1 MVTAIKFSIILP
13 TFNRAHMIH
22 LAIESVLNQ
31 TYKDLELIIID
42 DGSTDKTKDII
53 DKYIEKDN
61 RVKYLHQK
69 NKERSAARNKGIKE
83 AIGDWICFLD
93 SDDIYHT
100 NHLEEFKNLIKKTDS
115 KRGLYFS
122 GLSYG
127 KYSESKEQYDLSH
140 KNNIEFVLLNTI
152 GTPRAC
158 VHKSII
164 LKHQFNE
171 KIRIG
176 EDRELW
182 SRILKNHPL
191 YWHNKKTFIEIEH
204 PNRSVN
210 LGTEIENLKTL
221 KLILKSK
228 KNIRKTVKNKVLSNA
243 YFKISKSKIK
253 ANKIIIAGY
262 YIVLSLI
269 YCLKHEQTRHK
280 LMLLIA
286 IYAAPNSHLVKGYKK
301 H

>member
-1 MVTAIKFSIILP
+1 MLMFSIILP

-31 TYKDLELIIID
+31 TYKDWELIIID

-53 DKYIEKDN
+53 EKFIEKDN
-61 RVKYLHQK
+61 RVKYLYQK
-69 NKERSAARNKGIKE
+69 NKERSAARNYGVKE
-83 AIGDWICFLD
+83 AKGNWICFLD
-93 SDDIYHT
+93 SDDIYHI
-100 NHLEEFKNLIKKTDS
+100 NHLEEFKNLTCREGS

-122 GLSYG
+122 GLSFG
-127 KYSESKEQYDLSH
+127 KYSESKEEYDLSH

-182 SRILKNHPL
+182 VRILKSHPL
-191 YWHNKKTFIEIEH
+191 LFHKKKTFIEIEH

-210 LGTEIENLKTL
+210 LGAEMESLKTL
-221 KLILKSK
+221 KIILKSK
-228 KNIRKTVKNKVLSNA
+228 KKFIRKKVKNKVLSNA

-253 ANKIIIAGY
+253 GNKIIIAGY

-269 YCLKHEQTRHK
+269 YCLNHQQTKHK
-280 LMLLIA
+280 LKLLIA
-286 IYAAPNSHLVKGYKK
+286 IYLAPNNNLVKLYK
-301 H
+301 

>member
-1 MVTAIKFSIILP
+1 MFSIILP

-22 LAIESVLNQ
+22 EAIKSVLNQ
-31 TYKDLELIIID
+31 TYKNWELIVVD
-42 DGSTDKTKDII
+42 DGSTDNTKEVVEEFVKI
-53 DKYIEKDN
+53 DKRIKYIFQE
-61 RVKYLHQK
+61 
-69 NKERSAARNKGIKE
+69 NKERSAARNNGIKN
-83 AIGDWICFLD
+83 AKGDWICFLD

-100 NHLEEFKNLIKKTDS
+100 IHLEEFKNLINQKDL

-127 KYSESKEQYDLSH
+127 KYSENFEEYDLTH

-164 LKHQFNE
+164 LKHPFNE

-182 SRILKNHPL
+182 VRILKKNAL
-191 YWHNKKTFIEIEH
+191 YFHSKKTFIEVEH
-204 PNRSVN
+204 FKRSIN
-210 LGTEIENLKTL
+210 LGTELENLKTL
-221 KLILKSK
+221 NLILKSNK
-228 KNIRKTVKNKVLSNA
+228 KSIRKKVKNKVLSNA

-286 IYAAPNSHLVKGYKK
+286 IYAAPNSNLVKGYKK

>member
-1 MVTAIKFSIILP
+1 MVNAVKFSIILP
-13 TFNRAHMIH
+13 TFNRGYMIH
-22 LAIESVLNQ
+22 HAIESVLNQ
-31 TYKDLELIIID
+31 TYKDWELIIVD
-42 DGSTDKTKDII
+42 DGSTDDTKDVIAEF
-53 DKYIEKDN
+53 IEKDN
-61 RVKYLHQK
+61 RIRYLHQK

-83 AIGDWICFLD
+83 AKGHWICFLD

-100 NHLEEFKNLIKKTDS
+100 NHLEEFKNLINQNDL
-115 KRGLYFS
+115 KRGIYFS
-122 GLSYG
+122 GLSYD
-127 KYSESKEQYDLSH
+127 KYSEDFEEYDLTH
-140 KNNIEFVLLNTI
+140 KNNIEFIFLNTI

-158 VHKSII
+158 IHKSIL

-182 SRILKNHPL
+182 VRILKKNPL
-191 YWHNKKTFIEIEH
+191 YFHRKKTFIEVEH
-204 PNRSVN
+204 PNRSIN
-210 LGTEIENLKTL
+210 LGAELENLKTL
-221 KLILKSK
+221 NLILKSNK
-228 KNIRKTVKNKVLSNA
+228 KSIRKKVKNKVLSNA

-269 YCLKHEQTRHK
+269 YCLKHEQTKHK

-286 IYAAPNSHLVKGYKK
+286 IYTAPNSNFVKVYK
-301 H
+301 

>member
-1 MVTAIKFSIILP
+1 MIFSIILP
-13 TFNRAHMIH
+13 TFNRGHMIH

-31 TYKDLELIIID
+31 TYKDWELIIVD
-42 DGSTDKTKDII
+42 DGSTDDTKDVIAEF
-53 DKYIEKDN
+53 IEKDN
-61 RVKYLHQK
+61 KIRYLHQK
-69 NKERSAARNKGIKE
+69 NKEGSAARNKGIKE
-83 AIGDWICFLD
+83 AKGHWICFLD

-100 NHLEEFKNLIKKTDS
+100 NHLEEFKNLINQKDS

-127 KYSESKEQYDLSH
+127 KYSEDFEEYDLTH
-140 KNNIEFVLLNTI
+140 KNNIEFIFLNTI

-158 VHKSII
+158 IHKSIL

-182 SRILKNHPL
+182 VRILKKNPL
-191 YWHNKKTFIEIEH
+191 YFHRKKTFIEVEH
-204 PNRSVN
+204 PNRSIN
-210 LGTEIENLKTL
+210 LGAELENLKTL
-221 KLILKSK
+221 NLILKSNK
-228 KNIRKTVKNKVLSNA
+228 KSIRKKVKNKVLSNA

-269 YCLKHEQTRHK
+269 YCLKHEQTKHK

-286 IYAAPNSHLVKGYKK
+286 IYAAPNSNLVKGYKK

>member
-1 MVTAIKFSIILP
+1 MIHEAIKSVFS
-13 TFNRAHMIH
+13 
-22 LAIESVLNQ
+22 Q
-31 TYKDLELIIID
+31 TYKDWELIIVD
-42 DGSTDKTKDII
+42 DGSTDKTKEVI
-53 DKYIEKDN
+53 DKFIEKDN
-61 RVKYLHQK
+61 RIKYLHQI

-83 AIGDWICFLD
+83 AKGDWICFLD
-93 SDDIYHT
+93 SDDIYHA
-100 NHLEEFKNLIKKTDS
+100 NHLEEFKNLIKKEDS
-115 KRGLYFS
+115 KKGLYFS

-127 KYSESKEQYDLSH
+127 SFSNEEENYNHSY

-158 VHKSII
+158 IHKSV
-164 LKHQFNE
+164 LSNHLFSE

-182 SRILKNHPL
+182 VRILKKNPL
-191 YWHNKKTFIEIEH
+191 FFHSKKTFIEVEH
-204 PNRSVN
+204 PSRSVN

-221 KLILKSK
+221 KLILKSNK
-228 KNIRKTVKNKVLSNA
+228 KTIRKKVKNRVLSNT

-253 ANKIIIAGY
+253 AKKIIIASY

-269 YCLKHEQTRHK
+269 YCLKHEQTKHK

-286 IYAAPNSHLVKGYKK
+286 IYTAPSSNLLKRYK
-301 H
+301 

>member
-1 MVTAIKFSIILP
+1 MLLFSIILP
-13 TFNRAHMIH
+13 TFNRGHMIH

-31 TYKDLELIIID
+31 TYKDWELIIVD
-42 DGSTDKTKDII
+42 DGSTDNTKDVIS
-53 DKYIEKDN
+53 KFIEKDN
-61 RVKYLHQK
+61 RIKYLHQK
-69 NKERSAARNKGIKE
+69 NKERSAARNKGIEE
-83 AIGDWICFLD
+83 AKGHWICFLD

-100 NHLEEFKNLIKKTDS
+100 NHLEEFKNLINQKDS

-127 KYSESKEQYDLSH
+127 KYSEDFEEYDLTH
-140 KNNIEFVLLNTI
+140 KNNIEFIFLNTI

-158 VHKSII
+158 VHKSIL

-182 SRILKNHPL
+182 SRILKKNAL
-191 YWHNKKTFIEIEH
+191 YFHSKKTFIEVEH
-204 PNRSVN
+204 FKRSIN
-210 LGTEIENLKTL
+210 LGTELENLKTL
-221 KLILKSK
+221 NLILKSNK
-228 KNIRKTVKNKVLSNA
+228 KSIRKTVKNKVLSNA

-253 ANKIIIAGY
+253 ANKIIIASC

-286 IYAAPNSHLVKGYKK
+286 IYAAPNSNLVKGYKK